1 MLYWNY
7 INIITFT
14 VYVRVYYYYLYCMC
28 QSVLLLLVLY
38 VSGYLEKLELLLT
51 ENEALRAD
59 IPLQFRPVMTAA
71 LDRVDLAIRPGLI
84 TIGWSCLGVE
94 PYFTNVTAAL
104 DQLRQLTKVVSQGY
118 TIECGTSAAVYIIL
132 LVITFSC

>member
-1 MLYWNY
+1 M
-7 INIITFT
+7 
-14 VYVRVYYYYLYCMC
+14 
-28 QSVLLLLVLY
+28 
-38 VSGYLEKLELLLT
+38 SGYLEKLELLLT

-94 PYFTNVTAAL
+94 PYFANVTAAL
-104 DQLRQLTKVVSQGY
+104 DQLRQLTKVVSQSY
-118 TIECGTSAAVYIIL
+118 TIESGTSMQLISPKFIKKGLLTIL
-132 LVITFSC
+132 GTFNFLCVTLLLLFALQTAL

>member
-1 MLYWNY
+1 M
-7 INIITFT
+7 
-14 VYVRVYYYYLYCMC
+14 
-28 QSVLLLLVLY
+28 
-38 VSGYLEKLELLLT
+38 SGYLEKLELLLT

-94 PYFTNVTAAL
+94 PYFANVTAAL
-104 DQLRQLTKVVSQGY
+104 DQLRQLTKVVSQSY
-118 TIECGTSAAVYIIL
+118 TIESGTSMQLISPKFIKKGLLTIL
-132 LVITFSC
+132 RTFNFLCVTLLLLFALQTAL